1 VEFVRPRVC
10 CPYQSTT
17 VEGVIG
23 EDADVPV
30 LIPELLTKLRALE
43 VENDAVGDVLHNQLK
58 FLYYQM
64 KL

>member
-1 VEFVRPRVC
+1 MEFVRPRVC

-30 LIPELLTKLRALE
+30 LIPELLTKRRELE
-43 VENDAVGDVLHNQLK
+43 VEYDAVEELSA
-58 FLYYQM
+58 
-64 KL
+64 